1 MVPSAMPVP
10 VPIQYVRVEDVL
22 HLQVVLRK
30 SVLVPGDRRFVPRV
44 PNDPVGGHILV
55 QPVLFCRASSTT
67 LDSHYLAF
75 QP

>member
-1 MVPSAMPVP
+1 MVPSAMPVL
-10 VPIQYVRVEDVL
+10 IQYVRVEDVS

-30 SVLVPGDRRFVPRV
+30 SALVPGDRRFVPRV
-44 PNDPVGGHILV
+44 PDDPVGGHILV
-55 QPVLFCRASSTT
+55 RPVLFCRASSKT